1 MLLSAPAHGGVA
13 AAGEEPQSLL
23 LPQAPPTNG
32 PDVTPRERF
41 RASVA
46 VTVRLAKASETAA
59 RKARPAPKPAQL
71 RPAPHNSA
79 GPKREQAAVLSAAGF
94 APVNASDGRL
104 GQLLLV
110 VAAFAFAIALAD
122 ASRSVAAEVHAAGE
136 DPDPPPDSP
145 G

>member
-1 MLLSAPAHGGVA
+1 M
-13 AAGEEPQSLL
+13 L
-23 LPQAPPTNG
+23 LPQPPPT
-32 PDVTPRERF
+32 DRRHVTAGERF

-46 VTVRLAKASETAA
+46 VTVRLTKASEAAA

-71 RPAPHNSA
+71 RPASHSAA
-79 GPKREQAAVLSAAGF
+79 GPNREQAAVLSAAGF

-122 ASRSVAAEVHAAGE
+122 ASRSVAAEVRAAGE